1 MKLLKEVFESLNFAL
16 KMGKNIAIVLQP
28 LFTKN
33 FLNSLFVVVEELG
46 LDDGGCNFFKRFS
59 LLLLPEEISVEIG
72 GIFFRFLDN
81 TGSRIVCLSFSIF
94 RSFRKSEEKSEYI
107 GEYNQKCQINIS
119 CI

>member
-1 MKLLKEVFESLNFAL
+1 
-16 KMGKNIAIVLQP
+16 MGKNIAIVLQP

-107 GEYNQKCQINIS
+107 GEYFIFQITRNAK
-119 CI
+119 